1 MASRGG
7 APGEISSREDV
18 VRALDKISA
27 YYERHEP
34 SSPIPLFM
42 ARCKRLVMM
51 SFIDIVRELVP
62 DAISQVEVLKGR
74 TE

>member
-1 MASRGG
+1 
-7 APGEISSREDV
+7 
-18 VRALDKISA
+18 
-27 YYERHEP
+27 
-34 SSPIPLFM
+34 M

-62 DAISQVEVLKGR
+62 DAVSQVEVLKGR